1 MFHGCSV
8 DYSRSIEQLTI
19 GQYEL
24 RQKIAYNLEVNGDFL
39 TGKYTPEQL
48 IQLNDE
54 RLAEGSEMEK
64 EKSMLQECYATY
76 EMLLRTDFLDGLGSI
91 DCITCRF
98 CGKGNVEYT
107 TKQTRSA
114 DEGSTV
120 FLTCSNIKCKKRW
133 KM

>member
-1 MFHGCSV
+1 MFPNCPV
-8 DYSRSIEQLTI
+8 AYSQALEQATLGKYTL
-19 GQYEL
+19 Q
-24 RQKIAYNLEVNGDFL
+24 QKLSYNLQVNGAL
-39 TGKYTPEQL
+39 LSSKYTPEQL
-48 IQLNDE
+48 VDLNDE
-54 RLAEGSEMEK
+54 RLAEGSEVEK
-64 EKSMLQECYATY
+64 EKSMLQECYAAY
-76 EMLLRTDFLDGLGSI
+76 ETLLRADFLDGLGSI

-120 FLTCSNIKCKKRW
+120 FLTCSNLNCKKRW